1 MGDELQTPL
10 SHWSCLL
17 VPFCHQDK
25 CQVALWDYSSRHLGQ
40 GLFPELQIRAPTWAS
55 YRRAIHS
62 SLVTHYPLPRSLP
75 SLGALV
81 GGPGGGEVLGFP
93 NSVLKV
99 LKQVARTLSSQVLKH
114 LAGHLLSKKAF
125 LIRTQRQVWGARE
138 GRTLPPPSEVTPD
151 FSEAFGTWGWWWE
164 CCGGSL
170 GGSQAGGTL
179 LGATPG

>member
-1 MGDELQTPL
+1 MGDKLQTPQ

-25 CQVALWDYSSRHLGQ
+25 CQVALWDYSPRHLGQ

-55 YRRAIHS
+55 YLRAIHS

-81 GGPGGGEVLGFP
+81 GERDVLGSP
-93 NSVLKV
+93 SPVLKV
-99 LKQVARTLSSQVLKH
+99 LEQVVQTRSSQVLKH

-125 LIRTQRQVWGARE
+125 LIRTQRQVWGARK
-138 GRTLPPPSEVTPD
+138 GGTLPLLSEVTPD
-151 FSEAFGTWGWWWE
+151 FSEASGTWGW
-164 CCGGSL
+164 
-170 GGSQAGGTL
+170 
-179 LGATPG
+179 

>member
-75 SLGALV
+75 TWGARV
-81 GGPGGGEVLGFP
+81 GGPGGGGSP
-93 NSVLKV
+93 W
-99 LKQVARTLSSQVLKH
+99 
-114 LAGHLLSKKAF
+114 LSKLSAK
-125 LIRTQRQVWGARE
+125 
-138 GRTLPPPSEVTPD
+138 
-151 FSEAFGTWGWWWE
+151 GT
-164 CCGGSL
+164 
-170 GGSQAGGTL
+170 QAGGADTVIPGPQASRGTPFIKKSL
-179 LGATPG
+179 FNQDPEAGLGCTGR